1 VKSVDGRESG
11 EVAVVRGER
20 GTGCA
25 VTLPAKLVPAIL
37 QRAGERA
44 SRRFLEFF
52 GVTIENDNTRKAYL
66 HAARDFFGW
75 CEVRGLALEQIEPL
89 VVASYFD
96 QLKRRKIKG
105 RPPEATT
112 IKQHLAA
119 IRCLFDWLVVGQV
132 LPVNPAASVRGP
144 KYVTQRGK
152 TPVLEGEDAGRL
164 LDSIKTLADEGGPD
178 VKGLRDRALI
188 AVMVYT
194 FGRIGAVLGLRKGD
208 YYPNGKRWWVR
219 LNEKGGK
226 LIEVPVHHEA
236 EEYLDEYLAVAGYGE
251 TGEVFRSFDRKGKLT
266 DKALL
271 PVNALRMV
279 KRRAVAAGLLE
290 STCCHTFRATGITAY
305 LTNGGSLEKA
315 QYIAGH
321 ASVCTTKLYDRR
333 SEVVSVSEIERMV
346 LRGGSGRL
354 EGK

>member
-1 VKSVDGRESG
+1 MKSVDGRESS
-11 EVAVVRGER
+11 EVAVVGGER
-20 GTGCA
+20 GAGCA
-25 VTLPAKLVPAIL
+25 VALPAELVPVIL
-37 QRAGERA
+37 QRAGVKA
-44 SRRFLEFF
+44 ARRFLEFF

-66 HAARDFFGW
+66 YATREFFRW

-105 RPPEATT
+105 RSPEATT

-119 IRCLFDWLVVGQV
+119 VRCLFDWLVVGQV
-132 LPVNPAASVRGP
+132 LPVNPAASVKGP

-152 TPVLEGEDAGRL
+152 TPVLQGEEAGRL
-164 LDSIKTLADEGGPD
+164 LDSIKTQSGEGPD

-194 FGRIGAVLGLRKGD
+194 FGRIGAVLALRKED
-208 YYPNGKRWWVR
+208 YYPNGKRWWLR
-219 LNEKGGK
+219 LYEKGGK

-236 EEYLDEYLAVAGYGE
+236 EEYLDEYVAVAGYGE
-251 TGEVFRSFDRKGKLT
+251 NGEVFRSFDRKGKLT

-279 KRRAVAAGLLE
+279 KRRAVAAGLPE

-346 LRGGSGRL
+346 LRGVGSGL